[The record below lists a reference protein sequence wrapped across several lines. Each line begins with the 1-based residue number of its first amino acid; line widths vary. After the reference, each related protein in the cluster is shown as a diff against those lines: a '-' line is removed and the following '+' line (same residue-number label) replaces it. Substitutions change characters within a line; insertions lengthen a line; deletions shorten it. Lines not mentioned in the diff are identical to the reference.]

1 MAPVDVKPKYLN
13 FRNINGNEVRLYI
26 NEAPSC
32 LQVTIFS
39 CQKNLYQK
47 CICLFI
53 TAILNSVL
61 LLYNIVTINVIL
73 GILIIILL
81 LLYTVC
87 VTTVEEN
94 LVIIKDF
101 GIEISKRNVISTKKV
116 FYPQEQVK
124 RVFINEVIFRRKV
137 LFVMTLLL
145 NDLEN
150 DKLVPLFVDTLP
162 QLELLKVTYSHIK
175 HQFHSKIG

>member
-87 VTTVEEN
+87 VTTVE
-94 LVIIKDF
+94 
-101 GIEISKRNVISTKKV
+101 GIVTLIYYI
-116 FYPQEQVK
+116 
-124 RVFINEVIFRRKV
+124 FIN
-137 LFVMTLLL
+137 M
-145 NDLEN
+145 
-150 DKLVPLFVDTLP
+150 
-162 QLELLKVTYSHIK
+162 S
-175 HQFHSKIG
+175 